1 MNLIKPLTLAIALML
16 GTSFAVEA
24 DAARREKQ
32 EEVELTF
39 PDATREEPEAK
50 VTERLFKQIEKLQ
63 EAYDEAGREQ
73 EAIAIAE
80 EILANER
87 AKAYDRGLALLLAG
101 AAAAK
106 PGLATGAL

>member
-1 MNLIKPLTLAIALML
+1 MNLMKPLTLAIALML

-50 VTERLFKQIEKLQ
+50 VTERLF
-63 EAYDEAGREQ
+63 
-73 EAIAIAE
+73 
-80 EILANER
+80 
-87 AKAYDRGLALLLAG
+87 
-101 AAAAK
+101 
-106 PGLATGAL
+106 